1 MIGSKAP
8 GSALRR
14 HAGGGVVPEALE
26 VPSQKRLAKDVNSS
40 ARSDGSTTASED
52 ESSPRQH
59 QPAPVVHHFQ
69 TRAGDGDHACG
80 PANFITLTSNAW
92 LPRFCCKIPGLV
104 LFSLFGVCFV
114 SSLLSPTVFR
124 TIAAILGFMT
134 LGWTAN
140 LSISSAIGR
149 YRLREDCAKDWHS
162 MLEEHKAANPADS
175 DVLHFVILPN
185 YKEDEEMMWRTLDNL
200 ARSRLAKS
208 SVRVCLGMEG
218 REEGA
223 RDKAERLMER
233 ARPHFLDVCASF
245 HPAGLPM
252 ELAGKSSNTQWAYR
266 HLLQVYDAD
275 LSQRDPSRV
284 FLTVADA
291 DTLFHPQYLSAM
303 TLQALQASAQE
314 RSWSFWQP
322 PVLLL
327 RNLPSVPGPT
337 RCSSYATSLF
347 ELSGLSD
354 QSLFPAFCFS
364 SYSTTL
370 ALASHPQVDGWD
382 TDVIAEDHHMFCKC
396 FFAAL
401 REGSAQ
407 PTGHGEPAPKPQVKL
422 QPVFLPALSYLV
434 DAGESST
441 AAGWLRSC
449 HARFV
454 QARRHSQGMAEL
466 SYVILQ
472 YVHLVAATGFW
483 KLSLRTHAQIWGI
496 AGKMGMVHIVS
507 QAHSFAIINAFV
519 YMAVEAVRWALAGGL
534 AALLGDVAAHG
545 ASAALAS
552 QSLGGIGWA
561 GITAIFGPVPPVAV
575 LMGWV
580 CYTVVRD
587 VFEGRLT
594 EATPAKPGR
603 GHGPCEPV
611 PVVPD
616 VDGCARALPG
626 AKVGDLGWRA
636 RALLLARILTDH
648 VGYAEVTMFGYGFI
662 PAILAAWS
670 LLWRGTEFEYIVAAK
685 PT

>member
-8 GSALRR
+8 GSVLRR

-52 ESSPRQH
+52 ESSPRQ
-59 QPAPVVHHFQ
+59 PAPVVHHFQ
-69 TRAGDGDHACG
+69 TRIGDGDFASG
-80 PANFITLTSNAW
+80 PSNFITLSSNEW
-92 LPRFCCKIPGLV
+92 LPKFCCKIPGLI
-104 LFSLFGVCFV
+104 LFSLMSFCLV

-124 TIAAILGFMT
+124 VIAAILGFMT

-149 YRLREDCAKDWHS
+149 KRLRDDCAKDWHS
-162 MLEEHKAANPADS
+162 MLEEHQAASPADS

-185 YKEDEEMMWRTLDNL
+185 YKEDEEMMWRTLENL

-208 SVRVCLGMEG
+208 SVRVVLGMEG

-233 ARPHFLDVCASF
+233 ARPHFLSVCASF

-266 HLLQVYDAD
+266 HLLQTYGTD
-275 LSQRDPSRV
+275 LQHRDPSRV
-284 FLTVADA
+284 FLTVGDA
-291 DTLFHPQYLSAM
+291 DTLFHPNYLSAVS
-303 TLQALQASAQE
+303 LQALQMSVHE

-322 PVLLL
+322 PVFIM
-327 RNLPSVPGPT
+327 RNLFSVPGPT
-337 RCSSYATSLF
+337 RVSSYATVSF
-347 ELSGLSD
+347 ELGGLAN
-354 QSLFPAFCFS
+354 QKVGHHFCYS

-370 ALASHPQVDGWD
+370 ALTMHPLVDGWD
-382 TDVIAEDHHMFCKC
+382 RDVIAEDHHMFCKG

-401 REGSAQ
+401 REASAK
-407 PTGHGEPAPKPQVKL
+407 TMEHGVPAPKPEVKL

-434 DAGESST
+434 DAGESNTVS
-441 AAGWLRSC
+441 GWFRSC

-454 QARRHSQGMAEL
+454 QARRHSQGIAEL

-472 YVHLVAATGFW
+472 YVRLVQATGFW
-483 KLSLRTHAQIWGI
+483 NLPFRAHTQVMGI
-496 AGKMGMVHIVS
+496 AGKMGMVHIIS
-507 QAHSFAIINAFV
+507 QVHSFALINTFV
-519 YMAVEAVRWALAGGL
+519 YMAIEAIQWAMAGGL
-534 AALLGDVAAHG
+534 LALLGDVAANG

-552 QSLGGIGWA
+552 QSLGGIGWT
-561 GITAIFGPVPPVAV
+561 GITAIFGPVPPIAM

-580 CYTVVRD
+580 TYTVVLD
-587 VFEGRLT
+587 VVEGRLT
-594 EATPAKPGR
+594 EATQVEPEGGEGPPAL
-603 GHGPCEPV
+603 V

-616 VDGCARALPG
+616 VDGSAKAEPG
-626 AKVGDLGWRA
+626 AKVGDLGWKA
-636 RALLLARILTDH
+636 RALLCVQILTDH
-648 VGYAEVTMFGYGFI
+648 ANYAEITMFGYGFV

-670 LLWRGTEFEYIVAAK
+670 LMRRGTEFEYIVAAK
-685 PT
+685 PTC